1 MSIERVR
8 AYFRSMNLEER
19 VWEFDTS
26 SATVELAAQT
36 LQVRPARIAKT
47 LSFALGEG
55 CVLVVAAGDARVD
68 NRKFKDQFATKAKML
83 SHEEVQHFT
92 GCEIGGVC
100 PFDLP
105 EATPVYLDISL
116 KRFVTVFPACGS
128 TNSAMEVTCDELFRY
143 SRAAGWVD
151 VCKDWEE
158 GDDLRINDVP
168 DADMPM
174 PSDGEI
180 TLRIASVNAADETKG
195 FVPAY
200 KFEIVRLSD
209 DAVVGET
216 DLRLGYVRNLY
227 FGGNIGYAVKEPYR
241 GNGYAGKACRLV
253 FEIARKHG
261 MPYVSISCRADNLP
275 SRRTLEKLNGT
286 LLETRVPASYS
297 SLYRIGERDPHC
309 YFRFDL

>member
-8 AYFRSMNLEER
+8 AYFRNMNLEER

-83 SHEEVQHFT
+83 SPEEVERFT

-105 EATPVYLDISL
+105 ETTPVYLDVSL

-128 TNSAMEVTCDELFRY
+128 TNSAMEVTCDELHRY
-143 SRAAGWVD
+143 SRAAG
-151 VCKDWEE
+151 
-158 GDDLRINDVP
+158 
-168 DADMPM
+168 
-174 PSDGEI
+174 
-180 TLRIASVNAADETKG
+180 
-195 FVPAY
+195 
-200 KFEIVRLSD
+200 
-209 DAVVGET
+209 
-216 DLRLGYVRNLY
+216 
-227 FGGNIGYAVKEPYR
+227 
-241 GNGYAGKACRLV
+241 
-253 FEIARKHG
+253 
-261 MPYVSISCRADNLP
+261 
-275 SRRTLEKLNGT
+275 
-286 LLETRVPASYS
+286 
-297 SLYRIGERDPHC
+297 
-309 YFRFDL
+309 